1 MLIRNIITFAILTGL
16 CGCDGDKPLSLK
28 RSSNEYTIEIQMIQG
43 SLERSE
49 CTRLMKAGAD
59 AFSVRLD
66 LALGEDSLIEKLN
79 RERGPMEVSPELRA
93 FLARVKD
100 LKAEIN
106 NVEAQLLDI
115 RQRLPG
121 TDSSEVK
128 SSPTEEVSASE
139 VRIVLDGD
147 SVTLEGKGILE
158 LGSAVVG
165 WAIDGAAQV
174 MLDGGVEA
182 AFITT
187 GDITRLWGQPDPE
200 RKWDL
205 TVKAS
210 PDDSTEYRFSPEA
223 GGLYRFDQGEEE
235 SGTDRDLI
243 NLVVWAPDAM
253 CACVFGE
260 TLYTMERG
268 DLLRCVQMMESV
280 GVFFIRMEGSEM
292 IAESDFR
299 MSSWVSMHMP

>member
-1 MLIRNIITFAILTGL
+1 MLIRIIITFAILTGL

-28 RSSNEYTIEIQMIQG
+28 RSSNGYTLEIQMIQG
-43 SLERSE
+43 SLERGE
-49 CTRLMKAGAD
+49 CTRFMKAGAD
-59 AFSVRLD
+59 AFSARLD
-66 LALGEDSLIEKLN
+66 LALGKDSLIEKLN
-79 RERGPMEVSPELRA
+79 RERGPKEVSPELRG
-93 FLARVKD
+93 FLTRVKD
-100 LKAEIN
+100 LKAEIK
-106 NVEAQLLDI
+106 NVQAQLLDI
-115 RQRLPG
+115 RHRLPG

-128 SSPTEEVSASE
+128 SSPVKEVSASE

-147 SVTLEGKGILE
+147 SVTLDGEGYLE

-165 WAIDGAAQV
+165 WAVDGAAQA

-200 RKWDL
+200 RKWNL

-210 PDDSTEYRFSPEA
+210 PDDSTEYRISPDA
-223 GGLYRFDQGEEE
+223 GGLYRIDDGKNE
-235 SGTDRDLI
+235 SDTGRNLI
-243 NLVVWAPDAM
+243 KLIVWAPDAM
-253 CACVFGE
+253 RACMFGE
-260 TLYTMERG
+260 TLYTMGRG
-268 DLLRCVQMMESV
+268 ELLRCVQMMESI

-299 MSSWVSMHMP
+299 MSSWVSMRMP